1 MKVQPR
7 QQILE
12 MWEATARSSFH
23 EGKWAWG
30 GRDEANSIS
39 DAEQLLC
46 LMLPAAELPAF
57 RLDSPDET
65 AEDVL
70 DALLLL
76 GDAVETPKLLVRV
89 ITDYL
94 RNYTDESGAPTFA
107 GGSYFQCDEPANDMT
122 AEQRR
127 LDVVDSF
134 SMSVTLMLATLG
146 FVKVFRGSVRRAE
159 LRQEVDE
166 LEALASARLSA
177 AMVGLLRS
185 FTVSVFDPN
194 SAPGRALCRMA
205 NQNGWPDRRIV
216 DGLQRALREV
226 KISLRD
232 VTIGSGRAT
241 DLDNP
246 NRLFECGWSWGIVQ
260 DAPDIKT
267 VESIGPQRRGLAPAT
282 PYLYFTVIALDGIPD
297 LFSERTRVLG
307 LLNDEQQ
314 RLARA
319 LQIRWDLTQSYWATI
334 ASFGPGRWPLEDIP
348 WKTTAGRESD
358 YFSLLVT
365 SMVVNDLMRR
375 RATDTDLGRL
385 GGILEELATR
395 SKITR
400 RPVLNDPAVEMHVPG
415 IRMGLSG
422 AEELGGP
429 RLSWVVSD
437 FAPLLLKRT
446 VQVAGLAKST
456 ELRGQLVALANGV
469 WDHLLTRRLR
479 SGLPGDL
486 WDQPGGAFHVDD
498 RYELPSWYFTE
509 RVIECLVS
517 ASKVVGSQPLR
528 SERLTDI
535 AADLLT
541 EADHLFDQEL
551 LGGSA
556 QAGPS
561 MRTSLQRIR
570 ANLNRARTVLHTR
583 PGTAIVLATEVL
595 RDLDQLTV
603 ARQDVGGVT

>member
-1 MKVQPR
+1 MKVQQR

-107 GGSYFQCDEPANDMT
+107 GGSYF
-122 AEQRR
+122 
-127 LDVVDSF
+127 
-134 SMSVTLMLATLG
+134 
-146 FVKVFRGSVRRAE
+146 
-159 LRQEVDE
+159 EVDE

-194 SAPGRALCRMA
+194 SAPGRALCRTA

-385 GGILEELATR
+385 AGILEELATR

-603 ARQDVGGVT
+603 AR

>member
-1 MKVQPR
+1 MKVQQR

-127 LDVVDSF
+127 LDVV
-134 SMSVTLMLATLG
+134 
-146 FVKVFRGSVRRAE
+146 
-159 LRQEVDE
+159 
-166 LEALASARLSA
+166 
-177 AMVGLLRS
+177 
-185 FTVSVFDPN
+185 DPN

-385 GGILEELATR
+385 AGILEELATR

-429 RLSWVVSD
+429 RMSWVVSD

-603 ARQDVGGVT
+603 AR

>member
-194 SAPGRALCRMA
+194 SGPGNRPGQSEPPVRMRLVMGDRPGR
-205 NQNGWPDRRIV
+205 P
-216 DGLQRALREV
+216 
-226 KISLRD
+226 
-232 VTIGSGRAT
+232 
-241 DLDNP
+241 
-246 NRLFECGWSWGIVQ
+246 
-260 DAPDIKT
+260 
-267 VESIGPQRRGLAPAT
+267 
-282 PYLYFTVIALDGIPD
+282 
-297 LFSERTRVLG
+297 
-307 LLNDEQQ
+307 
-314 RLARA
+314 
-319 LQIRWDLTQSYWATI
+319 
-334 ASFGPGRWPLEDIP
+334 
-348 WKTTAGRESD
+348 
-358 YFSLLVT
+358 
-365 SMVVNDLMRR
+365 
-375 RATDTDLGRL
+375 
-385 GGILEELATR
+385 
-395 SKITR
+395 
-400 RPVLNDPAVEMHVPG
+400 
-415 IRMGLSG
+415 
-422 AEELGGP
+422 
-429 RLSWVVSD
+429 
-437 FAPLLLKRT
+437 
-446 VQVAGLAKST
+446 
-456 ELRGQLVALANGV
+456 
-469 WDHLLTRRLR
+469 
-479 SGLPGDL
+479 
-486 WDQPGGAFHVDD
+486 
-498 RYELPSWYFTE
+498 
-509 RVIECLVS
+509 
-517 ASKVVGSQPLR
+517 
-528 SERLTDI
+528 
-535 AADLLT
+535 
-541 EADHLFDQEL
+541 
-551 LGGSA
+551 
-556 QAGPS
+556 
-561 MRTSLQRIR
+561 
-570 ANLNRARTVLHTR
+570 
-583 PGTAIVLATEVL
+583 
-595 RDLDQLTV
+595 
-603 ARQDVGGVT
+603 